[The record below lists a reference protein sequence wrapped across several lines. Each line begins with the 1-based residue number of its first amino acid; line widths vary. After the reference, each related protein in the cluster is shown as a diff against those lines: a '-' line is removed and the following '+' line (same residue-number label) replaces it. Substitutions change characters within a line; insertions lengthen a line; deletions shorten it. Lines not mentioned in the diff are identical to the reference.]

1 MNQQSITTP
10 DQTVT
15 LQYTLPYIIYNL
27 IYFHNYYIIGI
38 PVYSI
43 NFEFTF
49 YCSISFDVFHHYTIR
64 LYYIT
69 PTFKKNIYMILS
81 CMATM

>member
-15 LQYTLPYIIYNL
+15 LMYTLLYIIYNL
-27 IYFHNYYIIGI
+27 ICFHNYSIIGI
-38 PVYSI
+38 PVYYI

-49 YCSISFDVFHHYTIR
+49 YGSISFAVFHYYTTL

-69 PTFKKNIYMILS
+69 PTFRKKF
-81 CMATM
+81 T